1 MIKKIVFIFISI
13 LLVACSSSK
22 YVVRTKTNAK
32 KTADPKKVL
41 VYSKPVKK
49 VTNTAT
55 NTTSSK
61 TTTAVSKPTENKPTV
76 LAKNTTP
83 TPKTEIAKNTTN
95 NTKPVTEAKPAV
107 QKTVDTPKPTTNEIA
122 SKLSDEDNLI
132 LEIIEKAR
140 LKKETEVNKPHYVK
154 SEVLEATSKVKVT
167 LKMVQDYID
176 KYKTIAKS
184 NMANFGIPSSIILAQ
199 GILES
204 GTGKGSLSLLA
215 NNHFGIKCKSEW
227 TGPSVFFDDDE
238 EQECFRKYES
248 GDESYTDHAVF
259 LTSRPYYIPL
269 FELEKDDYKGWA
281 YGLKKAGYATDVNYP
296 TKLISIIERYNL
308 QNYDAEVLGKMI
320 SQHPKQEVATTSNG
334 FTYQVNPGDT
344 LYSIS
349 KKLNVPVKV
358 IIEKNNIENNNLTIG
373 QNLIIN

>member
-13 LLVACSSSK
+13 LLVACGSTKS
-22 YVVRTKTNAK
+22 VVRTKTDAK
-32 KTADPKKVL
+32 KTTDPKKVL

-49 VTNTAT
+49 AT
-55 NTTSSK
+55 NPATKTTSSK
-61 TTTAVSKPTENKPTV
+61 TTTASKSTVNKSTLPT
-76 LAKNTTP
+76 KNTTT
-83 TPKTEIAKNTTN
+83 TPKTEIAKNTTKP
-95 NTKPVTEAKPAV
+95 TIDSKPVV
-107 QKTVDTPKPTTNEIA
+107 QKTNETPKTETNEIA

-140 LKKETEVNKPHYVK
+140 SKKENEENKPHYVK
-154 SEVLEATSKVKVT
+154 TEVLEATSKVKVT
-167 LKMVQDYID
+167 TKMVQDYID
-176 KYKTIAKS
+176 KYKIIAKS
-184 NMANFGIPSSIILAQ
+184 NMTNFGIPASIILAQ

-227 TGPSVFFDDDE
+227 TGPSVFFDDDA

-259 LTSRPYYIPL
+259 LTSRPYYVPL

-296 TKLISIIERYNL
+296 TKLIGIIEKYNL
-308 QNYDAEVLGKMI
+308 QNYDAEVLGKFI
-320 SQHPKQEVATTSNG
+320 PQQQVATTNNG

-358 IIEKNNIENNNLTIG
+358 IIEKNNIQNNSLTIG
-373 QNLIIN
+373 QNLIID

>member
-13 LLVACSSSK
+13 LLVACGSTKS
-22 YVVRTKTNAK
+22 VVRTKTDPK
-32 KTADPKKVL
+32 KTTDPKKVL

-49 VTNTAT
+49 AT
-55 NTTSSK
+55 NPAAKTTSSK
-61 TTTAVSKPTENKPTV
+61 TTTAASKSTVNKSTAPV
-76 LAKNTTP
+76 KNTLS
-83 TPKTEIAKNTTN
+83 TPKTEIAKNTTKS
-95 NTKPVTEAKPAV
+95 TIDSKPVA
-107 QKTVDTPKPTTNEIA
+107 QKTNDTPKTETNEIA
-122 SKLSDEDNLI
+122 SKLSEEDNLI

-140 LKKETEVNKPHYVK
+140 LKKETEANKPHYVK
-154 SEVLEATSKVKVT
+154 TEVLEATSKVRVT
-167 LKMVQDYID
+167 TKMVQEYID
-176 KYKTIAKS
+176 KYKIIAKS
-184 NMANFGIPSSIILAQ
+184 NMANFGIPASIILAQ

-227 TGPSVFFDDDE
+227 TGPSVFFDDDA

-259 LTSRPYYIPL
+259 LTSRPYYVPL

-296 TKLISIIERYNL
+296 TKLIGIIEKYNL
-308 QNYDAEVLGKMI
+308 QNYDAEVLGKFI
-320 SQHPKQEVATTSNG
+320 PQPSKQEVATTSNG

-358 IIEKNNIENNNLTIG
+358 IIEKNNIQNNSLTIG
-373 QNLIIN
+373 QNLIID

>member
-13 LLVACSSSK
+13 LLVACGSTKS
-22 YVVRTKTNAK
+22 VVRTKTDAK
-32 KTADPKKVL
+32 KTTDPKKVL

-49 VTNTAT
+49 VTNPAAKTA
-55 NTTSSK
+55 SSK
-61 TTTAVSKPTENKPTV
+61 TTTASKSTVSKPTV
-76 LAKNTTP
+76 SAKKTTT
-83 TPKTEIAKNTTN
+83 TPKTEIAKNTTKPSIE
-95 NTKPVTEAKPAV
+95 TKPVV
-107 QKTVDTPKPTTNEIA
+107 QKTTEIQKPTTNEVA
-122 SKLSDEDNLI
+122 TTKLSDEDNLI

-140 LKKETEVNKPHYVK
+140 LKKETEANKPHYVK
-154 SEVLEATSKVKVT
+154 TEVLEATSKVRVT
-167 LKMVQDYID
+167 TKMVQEYID
-176 KYKTIAKS
+176 KYKIIAKS
-184 NMANFGIPSSIILAQ
+184 NMANFGIPASIILAQ

-227 TGPSVFFDDDE
+227 TGPSVFFDDDA

-259 LTSRPYYIPL
+259 LTSRPYYVPL

-296 TKLISIIERYNL
+296 TKLIGIIEKYNL
-308 QNYDAEVLGKMI
+308 QNYDAEVLGKFI
-320 SQHPKQEVATTSNG
+320 PQQQVATTNNG

-358 IIEKNNIENNNLTIG
+358 IIEKNNIQNNSLTIG
-373 QNLIIN
+373 QNLIID

>member
-13 LLVACSSSK
+13 LLVACGSTKS
-22 YVVRTKTNAK
+22 VVRTKTDAK
-32 KTADPKKVL
+32 KTTDPKKVL

-49 VTNTAT
+49 VTNPAAKTA
-55 NTTSSK
+55 SSK
-61 TTTAVSKPTENKPTV
+61 TTTASKSTVNRSTLPT
-76 LAKNTTP
+76 KNTTT
-83 TPKTEIAKNTTN
+83 TPKTEIAKNTTKP
-95 NTKPVTEAKPAV
+95 TIDSKPVV
-107 QKTVDTPKPTTNEIA
+107 QKTNETPKTETNEIA

-140 LKKETEVNKPHYVK
+140 LKKETEANKPHYVK
-154 SEVLEATSKVKVT
+154 TEVLEATSKVKVT
-167 LKMVQDYID
+167 TKMVQDYID
-176 KYKTIAKS
+176 KYKIIAKS
-184 NMANFGIPSSIILAQ
+184 NMANFGIPASIILAQ

-227 TGPSVFFDDDE
+227 TGPSVFFDDDA

-259 LTSRPYYIPL
+259 LTSRPYYVPL

-296 TKLISIIERYNL
+296 TKLIGIIEKYNL
-308 QNYDAEVLGKMI
+308 QNYDAEVLGKFI
-320 SQHPKQEVATTSNG
+320 PQQQVATTNNG

-358 IIEKNNIENNNLTIG
+358 IIEKNNIQNNSLTIG
-373 QNLIIN
+373 QNLIID